1 MWLVMIGAI
10 VSRINAMLALRINAV
25 ISFLVFSIFA
35 WFGGTL
41 TSRIVFSTLSH
52 LVLLRYSI
60 MHFVEGIGFILESQ
74 VGYKRIKVQC
84 SAIFLCHFVSDW
96 MTGSISISSA
106 SARASVLFS
115 HNIIPLLTGVF
126 ITPRTV

>member
-10 VSRINAMLALRINAV
+10 VSRINAMLALRISAV

-41 TSRIVFSTLSH
+41 TPRIVFSTLSH

-74 VGYKRIKVQC
+74 VGYKRIKVVLY
-84 SAIFLCHFVSDW
+84 FLCHFVSDW
-96 MTGSISISSA
+96 MTGSISISYA

-115 HNIIPLLTGVF
+115 FTILFLY
-126 ITPRTV
+126 

>member
-10 VSRINAMLALRINAV
+10 VSRINAMLALRISTV

-41 TSRIVFSTLSH
+41 TPRIVFSTLSH

-74 VGYKRIKVQC
+74 VGYKRIKVLC
-84 SAIFLCHFVSDW
+84 SAIFSVSFVSDW
-96 MTGSISISSA
+96 MTGSTL
-106 SARASVLFS
+106 R
-115 HNIIPLLTGVF
+115 
-126 ITPRTV
+126 